1 MFELSLNGVKKYM
14 ESTLVLKNI
23 SFQIY
28 SGEKVGIVGVNG
40 SGKTTILK
48 LIAGI
53 EPMNYWPGYPQTS
66 SPGYDEGLI
75 AKPKEASVAYLE
87 QIPQYDDKLKVI
99 DVLNLAFE
107 EIQHIENEMRD
118 LEEKMKVLEDAALDK
133 ALSKYSELVQLY
145 ELKGGYNIQEKLS
158 KVIEGLKFDESFL
171 NKDFSLLSGGEKT
184 TVVLGKLLIDNPD
197 ILLLD
202 EPTNHLDMDS
212 IEWLEGYLKSYKG
225 IVIIVSHDRYFLDNV
240 VSKIVEI
247 EDMEAITYKG
257 NYSSYVTQK
266 EENLRIQFENF
277 KQQQKKINAM
287 EQTIKDL
294 RDWAMRADNN
304 KFFKRAVS
312 LQKKLDKMNSSG
324 TESDKFY
331 RTRGQFVRTEKPV
344 FEKQNMK
351 LNLKAAQRSGNET
364 IKAEGIFKSFEDK
377 VIFKEA
383 DLLIN
388 YGESV
393 ALIGPN
399 GCGKTT
405 FLRMLLGEESP
416 DAGVVELGANVMA
429 AYLPQK
435 ITFKNEELTVLECF
449 REDISIVEGKARE
462 YLSKFMFYGK
472 SVFKKVKH
480 LSGGE
485 KIRLK
490 LGKLLY
496 EDVNL
501 LILDEPT
508 NHLDIESIETF
519 EEALE
524 DFKGTIFFISHD
536 RYFINKIGE
545 RVIAVEN
552 KAFKSYLGNYDYYKS
567 IKVKEEINNKISEE
581 QVIKIEKIK
590 KPKNIDE
597 SKKLEVEK
605 AKVEA
610 RAYNLE
616 NEIRELDLAMSSA
629 DLDYEELNKLYCKK
643 NDLTKELDNVMELW
657 LSFNN

>member
-14 ESTLVLKNI
+14 EATLVLKNI
-23 SFQIY
+23 TFQVY
-28 SGEKVGIVGVNG
+28 AGEKVGIVGVNG
-40 SGKTTILK
+40 SGKSTILK

-66 SPGYDEGLI
+66 SPGYDEGFVI
-75 AKPKEASVAYLE
+75 KPREATCAYLE
-87 QIPQYDDKLKVI
+87 QIPQYPDSSKVI

-107 EIQHIENEMRD
+107 EIHGLEKEMRK
-118 LEEKMKVLEDAALDK
+118 LEDKMKTLEDNLLEK
-133 ALSKYSELVQLY
+133 ALKQYSELAELY
-145 ELKGGYNIQEKLS
+145 ELKGGYEIAEKLS
-158 KVIEGLKFDESFL
+158 KICKGLKFDDSFL

-212 IEWLEGYLKSYKG
+212 IEWLESYLKGYKG

-240 VSKIVEI
+240 VTKVVEV
-247 EDMEAITYKG
+247 EDMECITYKG
-257 NYSSYVTQK
+257 NYSAYVCQK
-266 EENLRIQFENF
+266 EENMRIQYENF
-277 KQQQKKINAM
+277 REQQKKINSM
-287 EQTIKDL
+287 EKTIKDL

-304 KFFKRAVS
+304 KFFRRAAS
-312 LQKKLDKMNSSG
+312 MQIMLDKMDRI
-324 TESDKFY
+324 DK
-331 RTRGQFVRTEKPV
+331 PI

-364 IKAEGIFKSFEDK
+364 IKAIELSKSFVDK
-377 VIFKEA
+377 VIFKDA

-388 YGESV
+388 FRERV

-399 GCGKTT
+399 GSGKTT
-405 FLRMLLGEESP
+405 FLKLLLGEERP

-429 AYLPQK
+429 AYLPQT

-449 REDISIVEGKARE
+449 REDIFILDGKARE
-462 YLSKFMFYGK
+462 YLSKFMFYGN

-508 NHLDIESIETF
+508 NHLDIDSIETF

-524 DFKGTIFFISHD
+524 EFKGTIFFISHD

-552 KAFKSYLGNYDYYKS
+552 NAFKSYPGNYDYYKS
-567 IKVKEEINNKISEE
+567 VKDQLRE
-581 QVIKIEKIK
+581 QVPKELAVKSEKVK
-590 KPKNIDE
+590 KPKNVDE
-597 SKKLEVEK
+597 SKKKEAEK
-605 AKVEA
+605 AKIETRVES
-610 RAYNLE
+610 LE
-616 NEIRELDLAMSSA
+616 NEIREIDLAMA
-629 DLDYEELNKLYCKK
+629 AEKLEYEELNKLYCRKD
-643 NDLTKELDNVMELW
+643 DLSKELDAIMELW
-657 LSFNN
+657 LNFNH